1 MDLAAEVGHFA
12 LLDEERFESLVNAFE
27 AQGVTSQELLLWSVQ
42 DIAKK
47 IGRPEQ
53 DVKAFVSDLKQHL
66 QQSLPKPQKI
76 KDNIP
81 QQAWFTTGDEKLD
94 KALNGGIPCGC
105 LVEISGGSATGKSN
119 FLMTLS
125 MTSQLPL
132 EFCGL
137 GPSLFEE
144 RRKPVQTMYIPT
156 ESALSTRR
164 LSQISSHYKELLRAN
179 GIEES
184 AVYPQ
189 MENVIT
195 PSIAISD
202 LERQD
207 RCIFFQ
213 LPLLLQRNK
222 NVKVVILDSVTHHI
236 RAELP
241 VEQRRSYI
249 IKLGRFLRKMCN
261 EHDVTVIVSNQMT
274 DKPLGDIIS
283 DEVFLKMNAD
293 YQLGWCYGWDEV
305 GIVYRQ
311 LCSRNKQDFD
321 TYDEIDYSEYSG
333 DSSTQETS
341 QRSSTP
347 IWDQLKTE
355 RKKMFESKYRSKVSK
370 IKTVPALG
378 LDWLN
383 FLDARISLIK
393 DYKPILNEQMIE
405 EFSEDL
411 GIDSSFLRSQEDDD
425 NGNPS
430 TESKRKSVAEMLM
443 SNDYLANYNFE
454 TQRKLLIVFSP
465 LVSSARQ
472 RECIFEIWNGGIRCP

>member
-1 MDLAAEVGHFA
+1 MDLAEEVGHFP
-12 LLDEERFESLVNAFE
+12 LLDDEKFEPLLNAFE
-27 AQGVTSQELLLWSVQ
+27 TQGITSQELLMWSMQ

-47 IGRPEQ
+47 TGHPEQ
-53 DVKAFVSDLKQHL
+53 DVKTFVSDLKLHL
-66 QQSLPKPQKI
+66 QKDLPKPRKI
-76 KDNIP
+76 DDCIP
-81 QQAWFTTGDEKLD
+81 QQACFTTGDEKLD
-94 KALNGGIPCGC
+94 EALNGGIPCGC

-132 EFCGL
+132 EFGGL
-137 GPSLFEE
+137 GPSLFEKT
-144 RRKPVQTMYIPT
+144 RKPVQTMYIPT
-156 ESALSTRR
+156 ESALSTKR

-179 GIEES
+179 GIQDS
-184 AVYPQ
+184 TIYPQ

-207 RCIFFQ
+207 RCIFYQ

-241 VEQRRSYI
+241 VSQRRSYI

-261 EHDVTVIVSNQMT
+261 EYCVTVIVANQMT

-305 GIVYRQ
+305 GVVYRQ

-321 TYDEIDYSEYSG
+321 TYDEIDYADYSA

-355 RKKMFESKYRSKVSK
+355 RKKMFESKYKNKVSK

-411 GIDSSFLRSQEDDD
+411 GIDSSFLRSQDDD
-425 NGNPS
+425 ENGNS
-430 TESKRKSVAEMLM
+430 SAESKRKTVAEVLM

-465 LVSSARQ
+465 LVSGARQ